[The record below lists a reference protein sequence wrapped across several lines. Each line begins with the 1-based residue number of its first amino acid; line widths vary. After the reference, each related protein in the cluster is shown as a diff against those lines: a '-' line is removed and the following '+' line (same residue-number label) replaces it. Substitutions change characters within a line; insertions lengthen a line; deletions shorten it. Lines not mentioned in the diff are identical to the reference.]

1 MSFLPQKLDVKDKA
15 AFIEML
21 RLAVYTACLASFIQG
36 ISIISAA
43 NRENK
48 WSIGKFDHRGTVY
61 ARSANLNRTDYAAV
75 WQIWR
80 AGCIIQAD
88 YISDNILKP
97 VFYNA
102 ENLDVV
108 NLLTKSDKAL
118 QDLKSGFPKLKEVLA
133 KATEADMVVP
143 SLSATAEWIKIIGGT
158 DLPTSFYEAQLDYF
172 GNHMYDTKD
181 DGDMPDPTEGKH
193 HFEWKP
199 ASKK

>member
-1 MSFLPQKLDVKDKA
+1 M
-15 AFIEML
+15 
-21 RLAVYTACLASFIQG
+21 
-36 ISIISAA
+36 
-43 NRENK
+43 
-48 WSIGKFDHRGTVY
+48 
-61 ARSANLNRTDYAAV
+61 
-75 WQIWR
+75 
-80 AGCIIQAD
+80 
-88 YISDNILKP
+88 KP
-97 VFYNA
+97 VFHNA
-102 ENLDVV
+102 ANLDVV

-118 QDLKSGFPKLKEVLA
+118 QDLKNGFPKLKEVLA

-158 DLPTSFYEAQLDYF
+158 DLPTAFYEAQLDYF